1 MIKKGDTHYSSP
13 RWRTSWRNGRDES
26 RPYGARMMFSINTAR
41 ILGAVFMGAN
51 LFARP
56 HTGDGEHRQNMRRK
70 TRQMHVGPVGIG
82 SDYPI
87 AVQSMTTTYTRDV
100 AATVAQIK
108 RLEDVGCELVRVAVP
123 EVTDAQAL
131 SAIKQQIRTPL
142 IADIHYDPKLAL
154 LAIEQGV
161 DKVRINPG
169 NLKGQ
174 RDAFTQIVQACQA
187 KGIAMR
193 IGVNSGSIDALDQRG
208 AEMRKV
214 QVRLLEDGT
223 LERIDPTEERRRE
236 RDILVERMVAKAME
250 YCQWADDLGYQNYDV
265 SLKSSNVLTAVQAYR
280 LFAGKCDVPLHLG
293 ITEAGTLVSGA
304 VKSSVG
310 FALLLAEGI
319 GDTIRVSLTAEPE
332 EEIPVA
338 YEILR
343 SLELRSRGV
352 TFVSC
357 PSCGRVEID
366 VLRVANEV
374 EKRLAKVQTPIQVA
388 VMGCVVN
395 GPGESRD
402 ADVGLA
408 GGRGKGVIFRKGEV
422 VRTVPES
429 EFLDAV
435 LKEVAS
441 LLPEAEA
448 RLVYPGD
455 SDLGPVSAGRTRKE
469 GYKVKPLPM
478 AGGPTPNPSP
488 SKMERG
494 DQPSKADRVAQS

>member
-1 MIKKGDTHYSSP
+1 
-13 RWRTSWRNGRDES
+13 
-26 RPYGARMMFSINTAR
+26 
-41 ILGAVFMGAN
+41 
-51 LFARP
+51 
-56 HTGDGEHRQNMRRK
+56 MRRK
-70 TRQMHVGPVGIG
+70 TRQIHIGNVLVGG
-82 SDYPI
+82 DAPI

-100 AATVAQIK
+100 EATVAQIH
-108 RLEDVGCELVRVAVP
+108 RLEDVGCEIARVAVP
-123 EVTDAQAL
+123 ERTDAEAL
-131 SAIKQQIRTPL
+131 GAIKRQIRIPL
-142 IADIHYDPKLAL
+142 VADIHYDPKLAL

-174 RDAFTQIVQACQA
+174 REAFTQIVEACKKA
-187 KGIAMR
+187 DIAMR

-208 AEMRKV
+208 AAEMRKV

-223 LERIDPTEERRRE
+223 LEKTDPAVERQRE
-236 RDILVERMVAKAME
+236 RDELTQRMVEKALE
-250 YCQWADDLGYQNYDV
+250 YCSWADDLNFTNYTV
-265 SLKSSNVLTAVQAYR
+265 SLKASNVLTAVQAYR
-280 LFAGKCDVPLHLG
+280 LFAAAGNDVPLHLG
-293 ITEAGTLVSGA
+293 ITEAGTHVTGA

-310 FALLLAEGI
+310 FALLLADGI

-374 EKRLAKVQTPIQVA
+374 EKRLAKVQTPIHVA

-408 GGRGKGVIFRKGEV
+408 GGRGKGVIFRKGAV

-435 LKEVAS
+435 LQEVAS

-448 RLVYPGD
+448 KLVYPGD
-455 SDLGPVSAGRTRKE
+455 GELGPVSAGRTRKE
-469 GYKVKPLPM
+469 GYKSLPVM
-478 AGGPTPNPSP
+478 SATQ
-488 SKMERG
+488 E
-494 DQPSKADRVAQS
+494 

>member
-1 MIKKGDTHYSSP
+1 
-13 RWRTSWRNGRDES
+13 
-26 RPYGARMMFSINTAR
+26 
-41 ILGAVFMGAN
+41 
-51 LFARP
+51 
-56 HTGDGEHRQNMRRK
+56 MRRK
-70 TRQMHVGPVGIG
+70 TRQMHVGSVQIG
-82 SDYPI
+82 SDAPI

-100 AATVAQIK
+100 ESTVAQIK
-108 RLEDVGCELVRVAVP
+108 RLEDVGCEIARVAVP
-123 EVTDAQAL
+123 EIIDAE
-131 SAIKQQIRTPL
+131 AIGAIRRQIKIPL
-142 IADIHYDPKLAL
+142 VADIHYEPKLAMI
-154 LAIEQGV
+154 AIEQGI
-161 DKVRINPG
+161 DKIRINPG
-169 NLKGQ
+169 NLRGQ
-174 RDAFTQIVQACQA
+174 RESFTEIVKAA
-187 KGIAMR
+187 KAAGIAMR
-193 IGVNSGSIDALDQRG
+193 IGVNSGSIDALDKQAQG
-208 AEMRKV
+208 LHKV

-223 LERIDPTEERRRE
+223 LEKIDPAIERKRE
-236 RDILVERMVAKAME
+236 RDDLTQRMVQKALE
-250 YCQWADDLGYQNYDV
+250 YCSWADELGFYNYNV

-280 LFAGKCDVPLHLG
+280 SFAAQSDVPLHLG
-293 ITEAGTLVSGA
+293 ITEAGTHVTGA

-343 SLELRSRGV
+343 SLELRDRGV

-366 VLRVANEV
+366 ILRVANEV
-374 EKRLAKVQTPIQVA
+374 EKRLAMVKTPIHVA
-388 VMGCVVN
+388 VMGCLVN

-408 GGRGKGVIFRKGEV
+408 GGRGKGAIFRKGEV

-455 SDLGPVSAGRTRKE
+455 GDIGAVSAGRTRKE
-469 GYKVKPLPM
+469 GYKSLPVIGSE
-478 AGGPTPNPSP
+478 A
-488 SKMERG
+488 E
-494 DQPSKADRVAQS
+494 